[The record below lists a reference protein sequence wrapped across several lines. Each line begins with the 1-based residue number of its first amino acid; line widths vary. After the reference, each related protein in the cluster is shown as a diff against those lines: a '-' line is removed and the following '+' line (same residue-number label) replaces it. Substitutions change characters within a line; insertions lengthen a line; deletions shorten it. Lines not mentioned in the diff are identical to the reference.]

1 MSDRERK
8 ATARI
13 DEELYEQIQ
22 EAFYHGQ
29 QTLFFRNVF
38 KSLKTIIE
46 EERFNEVTD
55 YLYKEKGLLLPAIN
69 KE

>member
-1 MSDRERK
+1 MSERECK
-8 ATARI
+8 VTARI
-13 DEELYEQIQ
+13 EETLYYKVQDN
-22 EAFYHGQ
+22 FYHGQ

-46 EERFNEVTD
+46 ENRFSEITD
-55 YLYKEKGLLLPAIN
+55 YLYKGKALTLPAVD